1 MGRGKMDDRTQAK
14 IWRYM
19 DLAKFV
25 SLLSS
30 ESLYFAC
37 PTEFHD
43 PYEGFYPKSHTQAFS
58 QISQKYLDQM
68 AVTRDE
74 IIARHPGVN
83 IIGLDSAV
91 GVAMDGFKKAFD
103 EVRLKF
109 GITCWHKNE
118 VESEAMWK
126 LYSASGNGIA
136 IESTESQLRDSILDR
151 EDLVIADVR
160 YVDFETDPVEKG
172 HENYGLF
179 LKRKSFEHEKEL
191 RGTVLLKEVGKGQ
204 LVKCNL
210 DILITKVHISPLAPP
225 YLKEAVDN
233 ICSGSA
239 RKLGKPILQSSLFD
253 KPGTDYSLNLKVV

>member
-1 MGRGKMDDRTQAK
+1 MDDSAQVK

-19 DLAKFV
+19 DLAKYV

-30 ESLYFAC
+30 ELLYFAC

-58 QISQKYLDQM
+58 AISQKYLVQM

-74 IIARHPGVN
+74 IIARYPGVN

-91 GVAMDGFKKAFD
+91 GVAKESFKKAFE

-109 GITCWHKNE
+109 GICCWHKNE
-118 VESEAMWK
+118 VESEAMWN
-126 LYSASGNGIA
+126 LYSASGHGIA
-136 IESTESQLRDSILDR
+136 IESTESQLRDSILDK
-151 EDLVIADVR
+151 ENLVIADVR
-160 YVDFETDPVEKG
+160 YVDFETDPIEKG
-172 HENYGLF
+172 HEHYGLF

-204 LVKCNL
+204 LVKSDL
-210 DILITKVHISPLAPP
+210 DTLITKVHISPFAPP
-225 YLKEAVDN
+225 YLKDVVEN
-233 ICSGSA
+233 ICSGSV
-239 RKLGKPILQSSLFD
+239 RRLCKPVLQSSLFD
-253 KPGTDYSLNLKVV
+253 KPGGDYSLDLKIV